1 MRCDVAAA
9 RNGSTLTR
17 ALQLKVC
24 LAFSVLF
31 YRIRLV
37 QGWKLVKFGRYFV
50 QFVIWVGI
58 PSSLPFDTDVV
69 PKSRK
74 SIWRW
79 DAGNWSIYCG
89 PPVGDMSLSS
99 ISIIYYRPKGDDAQP
114 MAGLPPAW
122 REVMAVCR
130 QVYGLRANL
139 LRPGSAPEPYTLVSR
154 VGLRLVQSLTL
165 SLLWLCWFGNW
176 GSCNPQMQLSWDMRG
191 VKLQLIIF
199 YY

>member
-9 RNGSTLTR
+9 RNGITLTR

-79 DAGNWSIYCG
+79 DGETGVLRTAGRGYVSVINQYNLLLAKGRRRSADG
-89 PPVGDMSLSS
+89 RVTASL
-99 ISIIYYRPKGDDAQP
+99 
-114 MAGLPPAW
+114 AGSNGSLPP
-122 REVMAVCR
+122 
-130 QVYGLRANL
+130 
-139 LRPGSAPEPYTLVSR
+139 
-154 VGLRLVQSLTL
+154 GLRLT
-165 SLLWLCWFGNW
+165 G
-176 GSCNPQMQLSWDMRG
+176 
-191 VKLQLIIF
+191 
-199 YY
+199 